1 MLFDFK
7 STLLHTIPVLGDAG
21 NIFKLTATPVWIPI
35 PLNEIFLD
43 TVFWVSIDTYYLYK
57 MLLSESTQQIL
68 QENTII
74 Y

>member
-7 STLLHTIPVLGDAG
+7 STLLNIIPVFGDAG

-35 PLNEIFLD
+35 PLNEILLD
-43 TVFWVSIDTYYLYK
+43 TVFWVRIDTIDLYK
-57 MLLSESTQQIL
+57 MLLSLSTQQIL